1 MPPIKKQPNEL
12 IIKYVYLNARLN
24 DGNVCPNWQR
34 KHLRKCLMS
43 KGKLCGWRKKL
54 RNLTTGT
61 CFSWNGN

>member
-12 IIKYVYLNARLN
+12 IIKYVYLNALLN

-43 KGKLCGWRKKL
+43 KGKLCGCGKKIQKFNDW
-54 RNLTTGT
+54 NL
-61 CFSWNGN
+61 FQLEWQ

>member
-43 KGKLCGWRKKL
+43 KGKLCGWRK
-54 RNLTTGT
+54 N
-61 CFSWNGN
+61 